1 MAKICF
7 LATGGT
13 VSEAW
18 DPVKESLVPIGN
30 IDNLIDELKRRYDL
44 DHDLGAEEI
53 IREDSSN
60 LSPEHHVLIGQK
72 IVEKS
77 KEVGGIVLTHGTDTM
92 TFTLSRLYHGL
103 KNCPVPVVL
112 TGSQVPPE
120 ERNTDVFENLRYA
133 IEIVE
138 EGFDQP
144 AIAFANNTYYAE
156 TVEKISTFDR
166 RAFGNL
172 DKRKTKPFRK
182 LDKKSEEPFFDKSYS
197 RRVERYALKVG
208 LNKKALEALLEE
220 SDGLV
225 LEGFGAGNGS
235 TELMEFLKKYLSDV
249 PKPVVLSS
257 RPWGPT
263 DQTVYGTGKQF
274 IETTF
279 ADKDGRQTPLVATSG
294 DWRPEFCLVRLSY
307 ILGHEEIADFP
318 VRKIQEIFLSGAQVR
333 NREKYEQITGLRI
346 YPSDLLQDKSF
357 ERVLKTGKV
366 YSG

>member
-18 DPVKESLVPIGN
+18 DPVKEALVPIGN

-156 TVEKISTFDR
+156 TVEKISTF
-166 RAFGNL
+166 
-172 DKRKTKPFRK
+172 
-182 LDKKSEEPFFDKSYS
+182 
-197 RRVERYALKVG
+197 
-208 LNKKALEALLEE
+208 
-220 SDGLV
+220 
-225 LEGFGAGNGS
+225 
-235 TELMEFLKKYLSDV
+235 
-249 PKPVVLSS
+249 
-257 RPWGPT
+257 
-263 DQTVYGTGKQF
+263 
-274 IETTF
+274 
-279 ADKDGRQTPLVATSG
+279 
-294 DWRPEFCLVRLSY
+294 
-307 ILGHEEIADFP
+307 
-318 VRKIQEIFLSGAQVR
+318 
-333 NREKYEQITGLRI
+333 
-346 YPSDLLQDKSF
+346 
-357 ERVLKTGKV
+357 
-366 YSG
+366 